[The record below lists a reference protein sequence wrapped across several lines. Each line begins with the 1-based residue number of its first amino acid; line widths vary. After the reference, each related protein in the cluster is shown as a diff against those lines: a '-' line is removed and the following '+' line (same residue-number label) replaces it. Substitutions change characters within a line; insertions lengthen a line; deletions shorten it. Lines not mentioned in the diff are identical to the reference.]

1 VTAGAPI
8 PELDGLSEA
17 EEFFDALAVPYDAR
31 VLAAHR
37 LHVVKAF
44 GLAAEAW
51 LSTNPEADAAAR
63 RRALASALRQA
74 HDVFADDVRAAQRR
88 NPFAP
93 GLVQLGRAP
102 RR

>member
-1 VTAGAPI
+1 MSAAPI
-8 PELDGLSEA
+8 PELEGLSDA
-17 EEFFDALAVPYDAR
+17 EEFFDALGVAYDPQ

-37 LHVVKAF
+37 LHVAKAF
-44 GLAAEAW
+44 GLSIEAW
-51 LSTNPEADAAAR
+51 LSTNPDADGATR

-74 HDVFADDVRAAQRR
+74 YDAFADDVRAPQRR